1 MNLDKL
7 MGQKEAAVKGLT
19 QGVAHL
25 FKQNKVQQCALP
37 LLKSDVMCRTVL
49 HITILYNTQHRPV
62 HYIILH

>member
-1 MNLDKL
+1 

-37 LLKSDVMCRTVL
+37 LLKSDVICTWVSRCL
-49 HITILYNTQHRPV
+49 LI
-62 HYIILH
+62 